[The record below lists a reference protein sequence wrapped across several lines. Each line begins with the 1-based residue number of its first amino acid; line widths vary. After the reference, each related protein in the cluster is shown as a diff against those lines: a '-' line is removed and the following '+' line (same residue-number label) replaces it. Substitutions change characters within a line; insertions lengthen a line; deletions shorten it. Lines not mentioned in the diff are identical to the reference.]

1 MLEEEGYRKKI
12 ILASASP
19 GRRKILKLLKLDFGV
34 IEPKNCG
41 ERRFK
46 NPCKTVIGNSM
57 VKAKNVYNYI
67 REYGLKKQDLDLM
80 LLVKLRS

>member
-1 MLEEEGYRKKI
+1 
-12 ILASASP
+12 
-19 GRRKILKLLKLDFGV
+19 V

-46 NPCKTVIGNSM
+46 NPYKTVIGNSM
-57 VKAKNVYNYI
+57 VKARNVYNCI

-80 LLVKLRS
+80 LLGKLRS